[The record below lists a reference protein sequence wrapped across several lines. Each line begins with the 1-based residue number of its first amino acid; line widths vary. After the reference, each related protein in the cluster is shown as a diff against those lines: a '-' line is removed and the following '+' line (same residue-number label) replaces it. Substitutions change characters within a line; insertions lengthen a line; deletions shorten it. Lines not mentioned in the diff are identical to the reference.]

1 MHFCEKCDNM
11 YYIRLSGEN
20 ANELLYYCRKC
31 GHEESGISVDN
42 LCVSKTQF
50 KRSEGQ
56 FSNFVNKYTKMDP
69 TLPRVKNI
77 PCPNKSCPSNTGS
90 GENREVIAIRYDET
104 NIKYIYMCGVCDKVW
119 KLDENN

>member
-1 MHFCEKCDNM
+1 MHFCSKCENM

-20 ANELLYYCRKC
+20 ANELLYYCRNC
-31 GHEESGISVDN
+31 GNEESGISVDN

-50 KRSEGQ
+50 NRSENQ

-69 TLPRVKNI
+69 TLPRVDNI
-77 PCPNKSCPSNTGS
+77 PCPNKACASNAVN
-90 GENREVIAIRYDET
+90 GENREVISIRYDET
-104 NIKYIYMCGVCDKVW
+104 NIKFMYLCSICDKVW